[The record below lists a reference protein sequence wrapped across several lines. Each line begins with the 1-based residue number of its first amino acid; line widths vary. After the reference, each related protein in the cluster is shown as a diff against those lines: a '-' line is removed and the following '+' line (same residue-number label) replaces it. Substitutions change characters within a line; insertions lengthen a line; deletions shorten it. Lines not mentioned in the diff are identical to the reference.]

1 MITAMGVFG
10 QSPLVPGK
18 SNFGCVFLSL
28 LAAPALADAPAL
40 PDFVEDYIGLADA
53 SYELPLGSFEESTA
67 AWLRDSGQPE
77 PWGVSADF
85 NGDGVLDWAGLLR
98 NEQKQLDL
106 IVVYSYR
113 KYYLHE
119 VLGAAGA
126 DTDQIISGV
135 FLEPP
140 GLVEGFPFDDNARRP
155 ERNLKH
161 PGIHLVWFEKA
172 SVLFYWTGSGFEDFL
187 TSD

>member
-1 MITAMGVFG
+1 MGIFRL
-10 QSPLVPGK
+10 SPLLPGK
-18 SNFGCVFLSL
+18 SNFGGVLLSL
-28 LAAPALADAPAL
+28 VAASALADAPAL
-40 PDFVEDYIGLADA
+40 PDFVEDYIGLVDA
-53 SYELPLGSFEESTA
+53 SYELPQGSFEESTA

-77 PWGVSADF
+77 PWAVSADF

-98 NEQKQLDL
+98 NEQKHLDL
-106 IVVYSYR
+106 VVVYSYR

-119 VLGAAGA
+119 VLSAAGI

-140 GLVEGFPFDDNARRP
+140 GLVEGFLFNDKFRRS
-155 ERNLKH
+155 ERDLQH

-172 SVLFYWTGSGFEDFL
+172 SVLFYWTGSRFADFL
-187 TSD
+187 TGD

>member
-1 MITAMGVFG
+1 MGILRL
-10 QSPLVPGK
+10 SLLLPGK
-18 SNFGCVFLSL
+18 SNFVGLFLSL
-28 LAAPALADAPAL
+28 VSAPALADAPAL
-40 PDFVEDYIGLADA
+40 PDFVEDYIGLVDA
-53 SYELPLGSFEESTA
+53 SYELPQGSFEESTA
-67 AWLRDSGQPE
+67 VWLRDSGQPE
-77 PWGVSADF
+77 PWAVSADF
-85 NGDGVLDWAGLLR
+85 NGDGVVDWAGLLR

-106 IVVYSYR
+106 VVVYSYR

-140 GLVEGFPFDDNARRP
+140 GLVKGFPLDDSFRRP
-155 ERNLKH
+155 ERDLKN
-161 PGIHLVWFEKA
+161 PGIHLVLFEKA